1 VGRGNANLKIGI
13 SPSTQAHGIK
23 RAENECMSIKDKP
36 KSPHSRQIGLI
47 LLILASVS
55 LLGYL
60 FVPKSPRFPLVPY
73 SEFLDQLEEGKV
85 TRVSVGEE
93 QVIFQVKPVQDPLAA
108 TQDLLQATQDP
119 LQATQDLLETPEQPL
134 ETEPEPDLET
144 PEDSLNGTADDP
156 LNPTDELLNQD
167 EPKGQVYAT
176 RRVYD
181 PDLVTTLQEQ
191 EIEFF
196 AAPPPK
202 NGWLLSLLSWVI
214 PPLIL
219 VAAFQFFLRRND
231 RDAEGALS
239 FSKSKAKVYVEGESA
254 KITFANV
261 AGAEEA
267 KTELVEIVEFL
278 QNPDRFTEI
287 GARIPKGVLLVGPPG
302 TGKTLL
308 AKAVA
313 GEAGVP
319 FFSISASEFVE
330 LFVGTGAA
338 RVRDL
343 FEQAKKKAP
352 CIIFIDELDA
362 IGKSRSSGNFHSG
375 GNDEREQTLNQ
386 LLTEMDGFAA
396 GDATVIVLAA
406 TNRPESLDRALLRPG
421 RFDRQVLVDRPD
433 LAGREE
439 ILKIYAQ
446 KVKLGEDVD
455 LHAIATRTP
464 GFAGADLANLVNE
477 AALLA
482 ARKRQDTIAQADFAE
497 AIERVVAGL
506 EKKSRVLNDVEKK
519 IVAYHEV
526 GHALVGALMPGSGKV
541 AKISIVPRGMSALG
555 YTLQLPTEDRF
566 LMNEAEL
573 RGDIATLLGGR
584 AAEEIVFGNITTG
597 AANDLQRATEL
608 AERMVTTYGMSK
620 VLGPLAYNQ
629 AQGNSFLGNSGGN
642 VRRSVSDETA
652 KAIDV
657 EVREIVETS
666 HQQALA
672 ILNHNRELLEQ
683 ISQQILATEVI
694 EGEDLQTLLE
704 QVRPLDNFVAL
715 ENKRVAS

>member
-1 VGRGNANLKIGI
+1 
-13 SPSTQAHGIK
+13 
-23 RAENECMSIKDKP
+23 MSIKDKP
-36 KSPHSRQIGLI
+36 KSPHGRQIGLI

-60 FVPKSPRFPLVPY
+60 FVPKSSRFPIVPY
-73 SEFLDQLEEGKV
+73 SEFLDQLDDGKV

-93 QVIFQVKPVQDPLAA
+93 QVIYQLKPAQDPLKA

-119 LQATQDLLETPEQPL
+119 LQATQDLLETAEPPL
-134 ETEPEPDLET
+134 DTEVEPDLDT
-144 PEDSLNGTADDP
+144 PDNPLNSTSDDP
-156 LNPTDELLNQD
+156 LNPTDELLNED
-167 EPKGQVYAT
+167 EQQGQIYAT
-176 RRVYD
+176 LRVDD
-181 PDLVTTLQEQ
+181 PDLVNTLQEQ
-191 EIEFF
+191 DIEFF

-202 NGWLLSLLSWVI
+202 NGWLLSLLSWVV

-313 GEAGVP
+313 GEAGVS

-343 FEQAKKKAP
+343 FDQAKKKAP

-433 LAGREE
+433 LAGRKE
-439 ILKIYAQ
+439 ILSIYAQ

-566 LMNEAEL
+566 LMNEVEL

-629 AQGNSFLGNSGGN
+629 AQGNSFLGNGGGN

-652 KAIDV
+652 KAIDM

-672 ILNHNRELLEQ
+672 ILNHNRDLLEQ

-694 EGEDLQTLLE
+694 EGEDLQNLLQ
-704 QVRPLDNFVAL
+704 QVRSVDKFVAL